1 MRTFINPSP
10 QGIPD
15 ADIAALMEAERPH
28 LLRYAC
34 YRLGNSDDAEDAV
47 QDVFLQLHDRQHDA
61 QGQPLAQPRN
71 YLYRSLSNVCTDR
84 LRRLRS
90 RQFIPIEQAAHLCE
104 EQAESFEQ
112 EFRRISALLAAIPDE
127 QAEVIR
133 LRLHGGNSFADIA
146 DILELPV
153 STVKSRFQYGIEKI
167 RKGLGPQ
174 SQTR

>member
-47 QDVFLQLHDRQHDA
+47 QE
-61 QGQPLAQPRN
+61 LAQPRN

>member
-1 MRTFINPSP
+1 MRTFINQSP
-10 QGIPD
+10 KGIPN

-34 YRLGNSDDAEDAV
+34 YRLGNRDDAEDAV
-47 QDVFLQLHDRQHDA
+47 QDVFLQLHDKQRDA
-61 QGQPLAQPRN
+61 QGRPLARPRN

-84 LRRLRS
+84 LRRLQS

-146 DILELPV
+146 DILGLPV
-153 STVKSRFQYGIEKI
+153 STVKSRFQYGIERI